1 MTEAII
7 VALITAASA
16 VVCQIVIASNSR
28 KTMQQAQYD
37 SQKLIE
43 YKIDKLSERVDKHNS
58 VIARTY
64 KLEQDYALIDLND
77 ECVLTTMGKYADLIP
92 DEGFRKDILK
102 YLIPMQMGEAEIPK
116 VKYKD
121 VKKERSSDD
130 WYRY

>member
-1 MTEAII
+1 MTKAII

-28 KTMQQAQYD
+28 KTMQQAQYDSQKTIQQAQYD

-64 KLEQDYALIDLND
+64 KLEQDYALIDEKIKVANHRID
-77 ECVLTTMGKYADLIP
+77 DL
-92 DEGFRKDILK
+92 ERK
-102 YLIPMQMGEAEIPK
+102 
-116 VKYKD
+116 
-121 VKKERSSDD
+121 
-130 WYRY
+130 

>member
-16 VVCQIVIASNSR
+16 VVCQLLIAAN
-28 KTMQQAQYD
+28 

-64 KLEQDYALIDLND
+64 KLEQDYALMDEKIKVANHRID
-77 ECVLTTMGKYADLIP
+77 DL
-92 DEGFRKDILK
+92 ERK
-102 YLIPMQMGEAEIPK
+102 
-116 VKYKD
+116 
-121 VKKERSSDD
+121 
-130 WYRY
+130 

>member
-16 VVCQIVIASNSR
+16 VACQLVIAANSR
-28 KTMQQAQYD
+28 KTMQLPQYD

-64 KLEQDYALIDLND
+64 KLEQDYAVVAEQIKVANHRIEDL
-77 ECVLTTMGKYADLIP
+77 E
-92 DEGFRKDILK
+92 RK
-102 YLIPMQMGEAEIPK
+102 
-116 VKYKD
+116 
-121 VKKERSSDD
+121 
-130 WYRY
+130 

>member
-1 MTEAII
+1 VTEAII

-28 KTMQQAQYD
+28 KTMQQAQYDSQKTIQQAQYD

-64 KLEQDYALIDLND
+64 KLEQDYALIDEKIKVANHRID
-77 ECVLTTMGKYADLIP
+77 DL
-92 DEGFRKDILK
+92 ERK
-102 YLIPMQMGEAEIPK
+102 
-116 VKYKD
+116 
-121 VKKERSSDD
+121 
-130 WYRY
+130 

>member
-16 VVCQIVIASNSR
+16 VVCQNVIASNSR
-28 KTMQQAQYD
+28 KTMQQAQYDSQKTIQQAQYD

-64 KLEQDYALIDLND
+64 KLEQDYALIDEKIKVANHRID
-77 ECVLTTMGKYADLIP
+77 DL
-92 DEGFRKDILK
+92 ERK
-102 YLIPMQMGEAEIPK
+102 
-116 VKYKD
+116 
-121 VKKERSSDD
+121 
-130 WYRY
+130 

>member
-16 VVCQIVIASNSR
+16 VACQLVIAANSR

-43 YKIDKLSERVDKHNS
+43 YKIDKLVDKHNS

-64 KLEQDYALIDLND
+64 KLEQDYAVVAEQIKVANHRIEDL
-77 ECVLTTMGKYADLIP
+77 E
-92 DEGFRKDILK
+92 RK
-102 YLIPMQMGEAEIPK
+102 
-116 VKYKD
+116 
-121 VKKERSSDD
+121 
-130 WYRY
+130 

>member
-16 VVCQIVIASNSR
+16 VACQLVIAANSR
-28 KTMQQAQYD
+28 KTMQQAQYDSQKTIQQAQYD

-64 KLEQDYALIDLND
+64 KLEQDYALIDEKIKVANHRID
-77 ECVLTTMGKYADLIP
+77 DL
-92 DEGFRKDILK
+92 ERK
-102 YLIPMQMGEAEIPK
+102 
-116 VKYKD
+116 
-121 VKKERSSDD
+121 
-130 WYRY
+130 

>member
-28 KTMQQAQYD
+28 KTMQQAQYDSQKTIQQAQYD

-64 KLEQDYALIDLND
+64 KLEQDYALIDEKIKVANHRID
-77 ECVLTTMGKYADLIP
+77 DL
-92 DEGFRKDILK
+92 ERKKFYGKDIQG
-102 YLIPMQMGEAEIPK
+102 Y
-116 VKYKD
+116 
-121 VKKERSSDD
+121 
-130 WYRY
+130 

>member
-1 MTEAII
+1 VTEAII

-16 VVCQIVIASNSR
+16 VVCQLLIAANSR

-64 KLEQDYALIDLND
+64 KLEQDYAVVAEQIKVANHRIEDL
-77 ECVLTTMGKYADLIP
+77 E
-92 DEGFRKDILK
+92 RK
-102 YLIPMQMGEAEIPK
+102 
-116 VKYKD
+116 
-121 VKKERSSDD
+121 
-130 WYRY
+130 

>member
-16 VVCQIVIASNSR
+16 VACQLVIASNSR

-64 KLEQDYALIDLND
+64 KLEQDYALIDEKIKVANHRI
-77 ECVLTTMGKYADLIP
+77 EDL
-92 DEGFRKDILK
+92 ERK
-102 YLIPMQMGEAEIPK
+102 
-116 VKYKD
+116 
-121 VKKERSSDD
+121 
-130 WYRY
+130 

>member
-16 VVCQIVIASNSR
+16 VICQIVIAANSR

-64 KLEQDYALIDLND
+64 KLEQDYAVVAEQIKVANHRLTDLEVEN
-77 ECVLTTMGKYADLIP
+77 EK
-92 DEGFRKDILK
+92 RH
-102 YLIPMQMGEAEIPK
+102 
-116 VKYKD
+116 
-121 VKKERSSDD
+121 
-130 WYRY
+130 

>member
-16 VVCQIVIASNSR
+16 VACQLVIAAN
-28 KTMQQAQYD
+28 

-64 KLEQDYALIDLND
+64 KLEQDYALVDEKIKVANHRID
-77 ECVLTTMGKYADLIP
+77 DL
-92 DEGFRKDILK
+92 ERK
-102 YLIPMQMGEAEIPK
+102 
-116 VKYKD
+116 
-121 VKKERSSDD
+121 
-130 WYRY
+130 

>member
-16 VVCQIVIASNSR
+16 VVCQLVIASN
-28 KTMQQAQYD
+28 

-64 KLEQDYALIDLND
+64 KLEQDYALIDEKIKVANHRID
-77 ECVLTTMGKYADLIP
+77 DL
-92 DEGFRKDILK
+92 ERK
-102 YLIPMQMGEAEIPK
+102 
-116 VKYKD
+116 
-121 VKKERSSDD
+121 
-130 WYRY
+130 

>member
-16 VVCQIVIASNSR
+16 VICQIVIAANSR

-64 KLEQDYALIDLND
+64 KLEQDYAVVAEQIKVANHRIEDL
-77 ECVLTTMGKYADLIP
+77 E
-92 DEGFRKDILK
+92 RK
-102 YLIPMQMGEAEIPK
+102 
-116 VKYKD
+116 
-121 VKKERSSDD
+121 
-130 WYRY
+130 

>member
-16 VVCQIVIASNSR
+16 VVCQLVIAANSR
-28 KTMQQAQYD
+28 KSMQQAQYD

-64 KLEQDYALIDLND
+64 KLEQDYAVVAEQIKVANHRIEDL
-77 ECVLTTMGKYADLIP
+77 E
-92 DEGFRKDILK
+92 RK
-102 YLIPMQMGEAEIPK
+102 
-116 VKYKD
+116 
-121 VKKERSSDD
+121 
-130 WYRY
+130 